1 MTHDIASQFLRL
13 FRRTKQRLQA
23 IAERHSLTFPQ
34 LIALF
39 RLHRAGSLTM
49 SDLTT
54 HLGVTRGALTGL
66 IDRLEEG
73 GLVTRQPD
81 EQDRRVV
88 HLVLTPRARTIMT
101 AFDSDWNQE
110 VQDWLAPLDEATRQ
124 GLSQG
129 LTALLETETSHDP
142 Q

>member
-1 MTHDIASQFLRL
+1 MTPNIATQFLLL
-13 FRRTKQRLQA
+13 FRQTKQRLQA
-23 IAERHSLTFPQ
+23 IAESHSLTFPQ

-39 RLHRAGSLTM
+39 RLHQNGKMTM
-49 SDLTT
+49 SDLTA

-66 IDRLEEG
+66 VDRLEEG
-73 GLVTRQPD
+73 GLVSRHPD

-88 HLVLTPRARTIMT
+88 HLVLTPRARTIMA

-110 VQDWLAPLDEATRQ
+110 VQAWLAPLDEETRHS
-124 GLSQG
+124 LSKG